1 MLTPFL
7 ALVLSCSNGFVDHL
21 VPVPKEWAAIPAAK
35 AHDGI
40 AWYRAAVEIPK
51 YWNGEGLKLEL
62 GKIDDNDVTYFNGTK
77 VGATNG
83 WQTLRVYEVPAAVV
97 NAGAV
102 NVISIQVNDT
112 GGDGGIRSGPVTLS
126 CKKGSFDLSGEWL
139 LSLEDGD
146 ALPEDLSTLP
156 IVGKQKPGWMGP
168 SSRRPPSKPA
178 TLWYDQPAKAWTEA
192 LPLGNGELGAM
203 VYGDW
208 KGTVQLNLDSLWAGS
223 ATDRLRDPPEG
234 SLAEARRLWFE
245 GNVLAAQAIM
255 QKEFMS
261 RRETISHQTLGS
273 ITTNGSEFLPLEWE
287 YRRSLDLESGVV
299 MTRFE
304 AENVRVE
311 CIAFVNE
318 SDDVIVMHWKTN
330 APEGLVPRVE
340 LSRPGGAEM
349 KASADGNTVLLS
361 GRAVN
366 GDHLGVSYAVCAV
379 VDAQITEASVDGDSK
394 GTLLGAP
401 CKAYTV
407 VIAGATTF
415 HDPSSDPTAEA
426 RARATAAS
434 ARGFEALAMEHLK
447 EWRGLP
453 QGTTLLLPATA
464 QSKKPTDVRLAEFKA
479 GADDPT
485 LASLYLRYAWY
496 LLVSS
501 SRPDT
506 MPANLQGLWNNHIE
520 APWNADYHININMQ
534 MNYWPAEVMGLSM
547 CHEPLF
553 NFVEALAKRGSE
565 TAKRLYGARGW
576 LAHHTSDAWAF
587 TVPIGNTV
595 WGMWPHGGAW
605 MTRHL
610 WEHYLYTGDEVFLRE
625 RAWPLLVGH
634 AQFYLDYL
642 VEDPVTGNLV
652 SGPSSSPENTFITDD
667 GQRANIGM
675 GNAMD
680 QQIVWDLFSMTLD
693 AAEVLEEESTLIEE
707 VRKARANLAMTSIG
721 EDGRLMEWARPF
733 KEAEPGHRHM
743 SHLYGL
749 HPGSQFTIDNDPVF
763 VEAARKSLDYRLQ
776 HGGGHT
782 GWSRAWLINFYARL
796 HDGAAAYNSLRL
808 LLTKSTYPN
817 LFDAHPPF
825 QIDGN
830 FGGAAGII
838 EMLLQSHAQPLDN
851 EHGPSDG
858 FLIDVLPAVPPEWSQ
873 GAVGPIHCRGG
884 AIVSLTWSD
893 DWVVVDIQTERDT
906 NLVVRLPEGWHFNDK
921 NERIM
926 EGPLDK
932 GERITLEAKKRVKT
946 Q

>member
-1 MLTPFL
+1 MQTLLL
-7 ALVLSCSNGFVDHL
+7 ALAFSCSGGFDGHL
-21 VPVPKEWAAIPAAK
+21 VPVPQPWNAIPAAK
-35 AHDGI
+35 SHNGI
-40 AWYRAAVEIPK
+40 AWYRAAVEIPNH
-51 YWNGEGLKLEL
+51 WSGAVLKLEL

-83 WQTLRVYEVPAAVV
+83 WQTIRRYEVPAALVKPGE
-97 NAGAV
+97 A
-102 NVISIQVNDT
+102 NVISVQVSDT
-112 GGDGGIRSGPVTLS
+112 GGDGGIREGPVALS
-126 CKKGSFDLSGEWL
+126 CSKGSFDLAGEWL
-139 LSLEDGD
+139 LELADGPAMPD
-146 ALPEDLSTLP
+146 DITTLP
-156 IVGKQKPGWMGP
+156 VVGTQAPGWMAR
-168 SSRRPPSKPA
+168 STRRPPSKPA

-203 VYGDW
+203 VFGDW
-208 KGTVQLNLDSLWAGS
+208 EGTVQLNLDSLWAGS
-223 ATDRLRDPPEG
+223 PTDRLRDPPEG
-234 SLAEARRLWFE
+234 ALAEARRLWFD
-245 GNVLAAQAIM
+245 GNVSAAQAIM

-273 ITTNGSEFLPLEWE
+273 ITTNGTEFPALEWE
-287 YRRSLDLESGVV
+287 YRRALDLESGVAI
-299 MTRFE
+299 TRFE

-311 CIAFVNE
+311 CISFVNE
-318 SDDVIVMHWKTN
+318 TDDVIVIRWQTN
-330 APEGLVPRVE
+330 APEGLIPRVE
-340 LSRPGGAEM
+340 LSRPGGADM
-349 KASADGNTVLLS
+349 KAIADGSTIHLS
-361 GRAVN
+361 GRALN
-366 GDHLGVSYAVCAV
+366 GSHLGVNYAVCAV
-379 VDAQITEASVDGDSK
+379 IDAEVTEATTDGEAH
-394 GTLLGAP
+394 GTLVGTP
-401 CKAYTV
+401 CEAYTI
-407 VIAGATTF
+407 VIAGATNF
-415 HDPSSDPTAEA
+415 HDPSSDP
-426 RARATAAS
+426 S
-434 ARGFEALAMEHLK
+434 AEALARAKTAAAKGFESLAIDHIV

-453 QGTTLLLPATA
+453 QGTTLSLPATA
-464 QSKKPTDVRLAEFKA
+464 QSKKPTDVRLVEFKA

-501 SRPDT
+501 SRPGT
-506 MPANLQGLWNNHIE
+506 LPANLQGLWNNHIK

-534 MNYWPAEVMGLSM
+534 MNYWPAEVMGLSW

-553 NFVEALAKRGSE
+553 DFVEALAERGSE

-605 MTRHL
+605 MLRHL
-610 WEHYLYTGDEVFLRE
+610 WEHYLYTGDKAFLRE
-625 RAWPLLVGH
+625 RAWPLLEGH

-642 VEDPVTGNLV
+642 VEDPATGKLV

-680 QQIVWDLFSMTLD
+680 QQIVWDLFTMTLD
-693 AAEVLEEESTLIEE
+693 AAEVLAEESTLIDE
-707 VRKARANLAMTSIG
+707 VREARVNLALTSIG

-749 HPGSQFTIDNDPVF
+749 HPGSQFTIDNDPAF
-763 VEAARKSLDYRLQ
+763 VEAARKSLAFRLS

-796 HDGAAAYNSLRL
+796 HDGVAAYESLRL
-808 LLTKSTYPN
+808 LLSKSTYPN

-838 EMLLQSHAQPLDN
+838 EMLVQSHAQPSDN
-851 EHGPSDG
+851 TSGPDDG
-858 FLIDVLPAVPPEWSQ
+858 FLIDLLPALPPDWPEGSI
-873 GAVGPIHCRGG
+873 GPVYCRGG
-884 AIVSLTWSD
+884 AIVSLSWDSKTITAVISS
-893 DWVVVDIQTERDT
+893 ERAT
-906 NLVVRLPEGWHFNDK
+906 NSVVRAPEGWQFADGRTKHISLK
-921 NERIM
+921 
-926 EGPLDK
+926 P
-932 GERITLEAKKRVKT
+932 GESRSLGAKRKAAP
-946 Q
+946 

>member
-1 MLTPFL
+1 MPIPLL
-7 ALVLSCSNGFVDHL
+7 LVVLSCFAGFGDHL
-21 VPVPKEWAAIPAAK
+21 VPVPKPWTAIPAAK
-35 AHDGI
+35 EHDGI
-40 AWYRAAVEIPK
+40 AWYRAAVAIPK
-51 YWNGEGLKLEL
+51 HWSGEAIKLEV
-62 GKIDDNDVTYFNGTK
+62 GKIDDNDVTFFNGTK

-83 WQTLRVYEVPAAVV
+83 WQTIRRYEVPAALVK
-97 NAGAV
+97 AGER
-102 NVISIQVNDT
+102 NVISVQVNDT
-112 GGDGGIRSGPVTLS
+112 GGDGGIREGPLSLS
-126 CKKGSFDLSGEWL
+126 CSKGTLDLAGEWL
-139 LSLEDGD
+139 LDLADGPAMPGD
-146 ALPEDLSTLP
+146 VSTLP
-156 IVGKQKPGWMGP
+156 VVGILPPGWMAP
-168 SSRRPPSKPA
+168 SSRRPPPKPA

-203 VYGDW
+203 VFSDW

-223 ATDRLRDPPEG
+223 PTDRLRDPPDG
-234 SLAEARRLWFE
+234 ALDEARTRWFN
-245 GNVLAAQAIM
+245 GDVSGAQAIM

-261 RRETISHQTLGS
+261 KRETISHQTLGS
-273 ITTNGSEFLPLEWE
+273 ITTNGSEFPALEWE

-311 CIAFVNE
+311 CITFVNE
-318 SDDVIVMHWKTN
+318 ADDVIVIRWQTN
-330 APEGLVPRVE
+330 APEGLTPRVQ
-340 LSRPGGAEM
+340 LARPGGADM
-349 KASADGNTVLLS
+349 KATAEGNATLLS

-366 GDHLGVSYAVCAV
+366 GNHLGVNYAICAV
-379 VDAQITEASVDGDSK
+379 VDAEVTEASTDGDSK
-394 GTLLGAP
+394 GTLLGTA
-401 CKAYTV
+401 CEAYTI
-407 VIAGATTF
+407 VIAGATNF
-415 HDPSSDPTAEA
+415 RDPSSDPSAVALA
-426 RARATAAS
+426 RAKAA
-434 ARGFEALAMEHLK
+434 AAKGFEALAIEHLR

-453 QGTTLLLPATA
+453 QGTTLSLPATA
-464 QSKKPTDVRLAEFKA
+464 QSKKATDVRLVEFKN
-479 GADDPT
+479 GAEDPA
-485 LASLYLRYAWY
+485 LAALYLRYAWY

-501 SRPDT
+501 SRPGT
-506 MPANLQGLWNNHIE
+506 MPANLQGLWNNHIK

-553 NFVEALAKRGSE
+553 DFVEALAERGSE

-610 WEHYLYTGDEVFLRE
+610 WEHYLYTGDMEFLRE
-625 RAWPLLVGH
+625 RAWPLLEGH

-642 VEDPVTGNLV
+642 VEDPATGKLV

-680 QQIVWDLFSMTLD
+680 QQIVWDLFAMTLD
-693 AAEVLEEESTLIEE
+693 AAEVLGKESALIKEI
-707 VRKARANLAMTSIG
+707 RAARANLALTTIG
-721 EDGRLMEWARPF
+721 EDGRLMEWSRPF

-749 HPGSQFTIDNDPVF
+749 HPGSQFTIDNDPAF
-763 VEAARKSLDYRLQ
+763 VEAARTSLAFRLK

-830 FGGAAGII
+830 FGGAAGIL
-838 EMLLQSHAQPLDN
+838 EMLVQSHAKPAGYGGAADQ
-851 EHGPSDG
+851 G
-858 FLIDVLPAVPPEWSQ
+858 FLIDLLPALPQEWPQ
-873 GAVGPIHCRGG
+873 GAVGPIYCRGG
-884 AIVSLTWSD
+884 AVVSLTWSG
-893 DWVVVDIQTERDT
+893 DWLGATFESSRPT
-906 NLVVRLPEGWHFNDK
+906 AFVVRVPEGWV
-921 NERIM
+921 I
-926 EGPLDK
+926 GPDDQRTMLVSLSGSEQK
-932 GERITLEAKKRVKT
+932 VFKAKRRP
-946 Q
+946 